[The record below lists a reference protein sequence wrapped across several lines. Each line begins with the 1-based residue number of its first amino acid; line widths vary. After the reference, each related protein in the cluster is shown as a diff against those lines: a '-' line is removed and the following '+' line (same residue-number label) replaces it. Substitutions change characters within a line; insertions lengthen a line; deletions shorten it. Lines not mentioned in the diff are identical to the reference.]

1 LFAGQT
7 SLDDPYG
14 DVTVNQADASG
25 AIGVALPRYVAIGVL
40 TVAIDI
46 SLLALLHSA
55 AGVALVP
62 ATLIAYT
69 VSLVFNYSLNHVW
82 AFGADGL
89 VWTRLARYAVLV
101 AINLG
106 LTLAII
112 TGLTSLEVYYLLA
125 KVIAVAVGAS
135 INFVG
140 YRKWVF
146 R

>member
-1 LFAGQT
+1 MASAGE
-7 SLDDPYG
+7 SL
-14 DVTVNQADASG
+14 S
-25 AIGVALPRYVAIGVL
+25 VALPRYTAIGIV

-55 AGVALVP
+55 AGVALIP
-62 ATLIAYT
+62 ATLLAYG

-89 VWTRLARYAVLV
+89 VWTRLSRYAVLV

-106 LTLAII
+106 LTIGMVV
-112 TGLTSLEVYYLLA
+112 GLTALGLYYLLA
-125 KVIAVAVGAS
+125 KVIAVGTGAI
-135 INFVG
+135 INFTG